1 MNVHAVCTSTN
12 HVCTSMYALVVQF
25 LKFYYMC
32 NMSTLRIIGI
42 VVFKGTFQ
50 NLHFRISVIQI
61 QIIQLQVPT

>member
-1 MNVHAVCTSTN
+1 
-12 HVCTSMYALVVQF
+12 
-25 LKFYYMC
+25 
-32 NMSTLRIIGI
+32 MSTLRIIGI